1 VADDTQE
8 NRHERR
14 VKKFAS
20 KDLPYS
26 LDSAKLLDMV
36 PELDRERGLGRVLR
50 EVIEAT
56 QGNFDHLRS
65 ENKRQTD
72 YHNEHAEE
80 TNFIKDQTV
89 PHEHPS
95 IGPFLSPGHDRW
107 HQMQAFS
114 GIKDAAFTS
123 TSVAYAMPAYIDK
136 PCTITAL
143 RYQVQTAGT
152 AQLRLGIYAGDN
164 ESNYPGS
171 LLIDAGVTTPVDSS
185 TIETAP
191 FECDVPVGWI
201 WLVIMEDTVAGTGS
215 TLWEYNAGEAEATSQ
230 ATWWP
235 FPFDTDLLDEGI
247 AGIAISFTLQ
257 AASRDEPWPAWAGEL
272 DNDDILYSSIAPI
285 IDFKVT

>member
-1 VADDTQE
+1 MADD
-8 NRHERR
+8 RFVRR
-14 VKKFAS
+14 VKKLAS

-26 LDSAKLLDMV
+26 IDTARLLDQV

-50 EVIEAT
+50 ELMEAT

-65 ENKRQTD
+65 EMKRQTD

-107 HQMQAFS
+107 HQMQAFA
-114 GIKDAAFTS
+114 GKVDATYTS
-123 TSVAYAMPAYIDK
+123 TSTAFAMPVYIDK

-143 RYQVQTAGT
+143 RYQVNIAGT

-164 ESNYPGS
+164 ESHYPGS
-171 LLIDAGVTTPVDSS
+171 LLIDAGVTTPVDST
-185 TIETAP
+185 TIETTA

-201 WLVIMEDTVAGTGS
+201 WLVIMEDTTAGTGS
-215 TLWEYNAGEAEATSQ
+215 SLWEYNAGEAEDTSQ
-230 ATWWP
+230 AAWWP
-235 FPFDTDLLDEGI
+235 FPFDTDLLNEGVV
-247 AGIAISFTLQ
+247 GIAISLYLGN
-257 AASRDEPWPAWAGEL
+257 AARDEPWPDWAGEL
-272 DNDDILYSSIAPI
+272 DNNEILYNSIAPI
-285 IDFKVT
+285 IDFKVR